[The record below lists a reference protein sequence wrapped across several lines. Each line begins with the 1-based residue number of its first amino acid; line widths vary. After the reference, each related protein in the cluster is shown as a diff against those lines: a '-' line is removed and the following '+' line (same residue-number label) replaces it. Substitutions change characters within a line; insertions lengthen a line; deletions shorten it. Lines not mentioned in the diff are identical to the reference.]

1 MNGKSVKAGPHVI
14 SASASGYESYQSTIN
29 LEPGVKQIIDIS
41 LTQTEKGDGLLHVYS
56 YPWSDLYVDGV
67 SQGTTPTAKPLSFPE
82 GEHEIQLRRDGFKTY
97 SKTINL
103 AKGQVTHVKVD
114 LEKLEPPAQ

>member
-1 MNGKSVKAGPHVI
+1 VKAGPHVI

-29 LEPGVKQIIDIS
+29 LEPGVKQIMDIS

-67 SQGTTPTAKPLSFPE
+67 SQGTTPTANRYRFQKVNMRSNCGATVLKHIQKP
-82 GEHEIQLRRDGFKTY
+82 
-97 SKTINL
+97 
-103 AKGQVTHVKVD
+103 
-114 LEKLEPPAQ
+114 